1 MITVSSKKNRTSSQ
15 HVESEETI
23 GELRAQVKQLSKQV
37 SVSLKILTK
46 LETIIHKN
54 IINKN
59 ITDSKLIRKYYD
71 QMQSSGSRLLHQ
83 EQTQY
88 EIDKVR
94 RSVHIIGVRER
105 NKELA
110 KIDIEYLKVELERNS
125 KDIEILKSLAHD
137 ARLE

>member
-1 MITVSSKKNRTSSQ
+1 MVTISSKKKRTSSQ

-23 GELRAQVKQLSKQV
+23 GELRVQVKQLSRQV
-37 SVSLKILTK
+37 SVSMKILTK

-137 ARLE
+137 AGLE